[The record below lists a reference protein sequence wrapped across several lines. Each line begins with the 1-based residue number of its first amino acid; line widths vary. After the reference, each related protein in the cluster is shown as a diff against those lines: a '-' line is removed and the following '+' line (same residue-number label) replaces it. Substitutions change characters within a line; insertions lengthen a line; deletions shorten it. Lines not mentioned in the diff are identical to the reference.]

1 MMMQQSIWMSLA
13 VAGLMVTSV
22 GCATKKHVKASIA
35 PLEGRMGA
43 VEKRAG
49 AAESDIDALEKQLS
63 QTSEIASGAERE
75 AKAARAAAI
84 AADGKAVAAD
94 QKAQGA
100 QTLAE
105 KGMTRIGEVETTL
118 TSVAQSV
125 DRVSANID
133 NYQMVKTESIVFG
146 FNKADLSKDQTEKL
160 DAFAASFKN
169 NKKFVVEVQGF
180 TDKMG
185 DAKYNQDLSQKR
197 AMAVVRYLTVTHN
210 VPLRRIQMLGV
221 GAENPVGDNKTK
233 EGREQNRRVEIKVF
247 ALPEDVKTQAAIAK
261 SL

>member
-1 MMMQQSIWMSLA
+1 MMMQQSVWMSLA
-13 VAGLMVTSV
+13 VAGMMITSV

-35 PLEGRMGA
+35 PLEGRMGV

-49 AAESDIDALEKQLS
+49 QAESDIDALEKQLS

-75 AKAARAAAI
+75 AKAAKAAAI

-105 KGMTRIGEVETTL
+105 KGLTRIGEVEANL
-118 TSVAQSV
+118 TQAVE
-125 DRVSANID
+125 RVSANID

-146 FNKADLSKDQTEKL
+146 FNKADLSKEQTEKL

-247 ALPEDVKTQAAIAK
+247 ALPDDGKPQAAIAK

>member
-75 AKAARAAAI
+75 AKAAKAAAI

-100 QTLAE
+100 QSLAE
-105 KGMTRIGEVETTL
+105 KGMTRIGEVEANL
-118 TSVAQSV
+118 TQAV

-133 NYQMVKTESIVFG
+133 NYQMVKTESIVFA
-146 FNKADLSKDQTEKL
+146 FNKADLSKEQTEKL

>member
-13 VAGLMVTSV
+13 VAGMMITSV

-35 PLEGRMGA
+35 PLEGRMGV

-49 AAESDIDALEKQLS
+49 QAESDIDALEKQLS

-75 AKAARAAAI
+75 AKAAKAAAI

-105 KGMTRIGEVETTL
+105 KGLTRIGEVETNL
-118 TSVAQSV
+118 TQAVE
-125 DRVSANID
+125 RVSANID
-133 NYQMVKTESIVFG
+133 NYQMLKTESIVFG
-146 FNKADLSKDQTEKL
+146 FNKADLSKEQTEKL

-247 ALPEDVKTQAAIAK
+247 ALPDDVKPQASIAK

>member
-13 VAGLMVTSV
+13 VAGLMVSSV

-35 PLEGRMGA
+35 PLEGRMGV

-49 AAESDIDALEKQLS
+49 QAESDIDALEKQLS

-75 AKAARAAAI
+75 AKAAKAAAI

-105 KGMTRIGEVETTL
+105 KGITRIGEVETNL
-118 TSVAQSV
+118 TQAVE
-125 DRVSANID
+125 RVSANID

-146 FNKADLSKDQTEKL
+146 FNKADLSKEQTEKL

-169 NKKFVVEVQGF
+169 SKKFVVEVQGF

-221 GAENPVGDNKTK
+221 GAENPVADNKTK

-247 ALPEDVKTQAAIAK
+247 ALPDDVKPQAAIAK